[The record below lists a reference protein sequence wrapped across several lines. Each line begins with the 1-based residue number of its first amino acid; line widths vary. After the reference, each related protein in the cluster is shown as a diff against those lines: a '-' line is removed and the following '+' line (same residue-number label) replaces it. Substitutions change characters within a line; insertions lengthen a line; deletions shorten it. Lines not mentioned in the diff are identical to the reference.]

1 MAAMSIG
8 FRKKQTHFSN
18 QMFET
23 KFKIQIPQMVGILLL
38 NSYKIRNFYENLQ
51 SEEGQDFSFLIGIP
65 QMVGFHFKENHLSWE
80 FS

>member
-1 MAAMSIG
+1 
-8 FRKKQTHFSN
+8 
-18 QMFET
+18 
-23 KFKIQIPQMVGILLL
+23 MVGILLL

-65 QMVGFHFKENHLSWE
+65 QMVGLHFKGNHQSWE